1 MLYKTKWYF
10 LPCYYHYLTY
20 TTPYTDVEF
29 LQHMDITSTINHFLF
44 SMCHKF
50 MVDLMHSFIS
60 FFFSQNF
67 TNIHTDILF
76 VISFLSTPFIKVIH
90 QNKIIYWYS
99 QLSVQMVIYY
109 TISHDEIL
117 AYNFPL
123 QNLVRVTD

>member
-67 TNIHTDILF
+67 PNIHTDILF
-76 VISFLSTPFIKVIH
+76 VISFFLPSFHFQQGIFRCELFKYPKYQRNTFSKSLS
-90 QNKIIYWYS
+90 
-99 QLSVQMVIYY
+99 LR
-109 TISHDEIL
+109 
-117 AYNFPL
+117 L
-123 QNLVRVTD
+123 QSFKCHKK